1 MDTVAD
7 LIYQGL
13 PAAFMWGFVAGF
25 LMCASVFAIKAVVKL
40 IKRLWR

>member
-7 LIYQGL
+7 LISQGL
-13 PAAFMWGFVAGF
+13 PAAFMWGFSAGF